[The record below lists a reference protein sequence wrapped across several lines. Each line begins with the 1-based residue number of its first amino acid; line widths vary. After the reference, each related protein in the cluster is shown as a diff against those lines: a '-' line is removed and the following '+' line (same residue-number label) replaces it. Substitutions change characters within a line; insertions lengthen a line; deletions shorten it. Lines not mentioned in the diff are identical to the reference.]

1 MKSNTRWSK
10 KQKLPHSLILFFD
23 TDFMNPIILITELH
37 INQAALVK
45 VHELTCDYYEIID
58 LTFFSNQTFKSTATI
73 FFRDNYVRL

>member
-1 MKSNTRWSK
+1 
-10 KQKLPHSLILFFD
+10 
-23 TDFMNPIILITELH
+23 MNPIILITELH
-37 INQAALVK
+37 TNQAAIVK